1 MNTTWSSR
9 SINPELVKGL
19 VELASEERHNWDS
32 WGNGFEWVTLMNAG
46 QLPAAAALLAKHEA
60 RLCTVTALNR
70 QLAEPVTT
78 LAYHFDVHGYTVT
91 VTVPLDPA
99 ENSVPTITP
108 WFRNADWNEREF
120 AELFDVHVDGNT
132 NPKRLFLD
140 PEIDEGI
147 LNEVIPLTIMMNG
160 ACTKAHH
167 GSERRARRGSGKG
180 GARMSQTSS
189 FSLPIGPVHVAL
201 EEPVYF
207 HLDVD
212 GETVRKVEI
221 TSGHVH
227 RGMEGMATQR
237 NFFKNTTLTER
248 VCSLCSNSHSLTYC
262 MAVENVLGM
271 TPPPRAQYLRVLAEE
286 TKRVASHLFNIAI
299 FAHNVGFKSLFL
311 HIMEVREN
319 MQDVK
324 ETIYGNRMNLSANC
338 IGGVKFDMDDSL
350 TMYML
355 ERLDTVEEAV
365 KRVEKV
371 FRTDPLIAKR
381 SRGVGVLS
389 REDAWALGVVGP
401 VARGSGLDIDVRK
414 NTPYLVYP
422 DLYFDI
428 VKEQDGDVWSRAMV
442 RVREVFES
450 IRLLRQCL
458 DKLPDGPLAVHMER
472 IPESESVARSE
483 APRGELIYYL
493 QTNGTDTPAR
503 LKWRVP
509 SYMNWE
515 ALTVMMKDCQLADIP
530 VIVNSIDPC
539 VSCTER

>member
-1 MNTTWSSR
+1 M
-9 SINPELVKGL
+9 
-19 VELASEERHNWDS
+19 
-32 WGNGFEWVTLMNAG
+32 
-46 QLPAAAALLAKHEA
+46 
-60 RLCTVTALNR
+60 
-70 QLAEPVTT
+70 
-78 LAYHFDVHGYTVT
+78 
-91 VTVPLDPA
+91 
-99 ENSVPTITP
+99 
-108 WFRNADWNEREF
+108 
-120 AELFDVHVDGNT
+120 HVDGNT

-160 ACTKAHH
+160 ACTKDMW
-167 GSERRARRGSGKG
+167 ERIMEVNAEPGEEVEKG
-180 GARMSQTSS
+180 VHEMSQTSS

-350 TMYML
+350 TVYML

-371 FRTDPLIAKR
+371 FRTDP
-381 SRGVGVLS
+381 
-389 REDAWALGVVGP
+389 
-401 VARGSGLDIDVRK
+401 
-414 NTPYLVYP
+414 
-422 DLYFDI
+422 
-428 VKEQDGDVWSRAMV
+428 
-442 RVREVFES
+442 
-450 IRLLRQCL
+450 
-458 DKLPDGPLAVHMER
+458 
-472 IPESESVARSE
+472 
-483 APRGELIYYL
+483 
-493 QTNGTDTPAR
+493 
-503 LKWRVP
+503 
-509 SYMNWE
+509 
-515 ALTVMMKDCQLADIP
+515 
-530 VIVNSIDPC
+530 
-539 VSCTER
+539 

>member
-1 MNTTWSSR
+1 MNLPNTT
-9 SINPELVKGL
+9 G
-19 VELASEERHNWDS
+19 
-32 WGNGFEWVTLMNAG
+32 
-46 QLPAAAALLAKHEA
+46 
-60 RLCTVTALNR
+60 
-70 QLAEPVTT
+70 
-78 LAYHFDVHGYTVT
+78 
-91 VTVPLDPA
+91 
-99 ENSVPTITP
+99 
-108 WFRNADWNEREF
+108 
-120 AELFDVHVDGNT
+120 
-132 NPKRLFLD
+132 
-140 PEIDEGI
+140 
-147 LNEVIPLTIMMNG
+147 
-160 ACTKAHH
+160 
-167 GSERRARRGSGKG
+167 
-180 GARMSQTSS
+180 SS
-189 FSLPIGPVHVAL
+189 FKLPLGPVHVAL

-207 HLDVD
+207 HLTID
-212 GETVRKVEI
+212 GETI
-221 TSGHVH
+221 TKAVLQSGHVH
-227 RGMEGMATQR
+227 RGMENLAQQR
-237 NFFKNTTLTER
+237 NLIMDQTLTER
-248 VCSLCSNSHSLTYC
+248 VCSLCSNSHSFTYA
-262 MAVENVLGM
+262 MVVENALGIKISE
-271 TPPPRAQYLRVLAEE
+271 RAKYLRSMTEE
-286 TKRVASHLFNIAI
+286 IKRMASHLFNIAI
-299 FAHNVGFKSLFL
+299 QAHLCGYASLFM
-311 HIMEVREN
+311 HTMEVREL

-324 ETIYGNRMNLSANC
+324 EAVYGNRMNLSANC

-350 TMYML
+350 TVYML

-428 VKEQDGDVWSRAMV
+428 IKEQDGDVWSRAMV